1 MTYFLKFKHGDRE
14 QYVNSDMIS
23 TWEVVGGKVLFCTER
38 GARFQTGNT
47 EEEFT
52 TAILD
57 LNERRTQEKF
67 LEFKRL
73 AELFGSG
80 RQ

>member
-1 MTYFLKFKHGDRE
+1 MTYFLKFKYGNTE
-14 QYVNSDMIS
+14 QYVNPDKIS
-23 TWEVVGGKVLFCTER
+23 TWEVIEGKVHFFTER
-38 GARFQTGNT
+38 GTWFKTGNT

-52 TAILD
+52 TAIRD